1 VAPAAPRVRTVKE
14 ICAGRNVI
22 SRAVCE
28 TRECGAPEHAAEP
41 VCQQVRENEERR
53 RERMG

>member
-1 VAPAAPRVRTVKE
+1 
-14 ICAGRNVI
+14 VI